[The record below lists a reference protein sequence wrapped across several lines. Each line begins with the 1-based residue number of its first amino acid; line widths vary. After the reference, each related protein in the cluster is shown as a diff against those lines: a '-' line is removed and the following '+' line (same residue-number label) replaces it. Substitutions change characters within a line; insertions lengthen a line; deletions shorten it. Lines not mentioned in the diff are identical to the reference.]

1 MRGVITVLGK
11 DRVGII
17 AEISRVF
24 YEEGVNI
31 DGINQALLEDLFT
44 MVMVVDMKGMQIKF
58 EGLQDR
64 LKAVGSAL
72 GVDIRIQK
80 EDIFQ
85 SMHRL

>member
-44 MVMVVDMKGMQIKF
+44 MVMVVDMKGMNIKF

-64 LKAVGSAL
+64 LRAVGSAL

>member
-80 EDIFQ
+80 EEIFQ